1 MTDNLDELKQKW
13 QELSARADVLEDI
26 NHKLTQRLACG
37 KITNLQQQLAGRIQ
51 RWGYIGFL
59 LPVLAPALVFKLD
72 LPVWYA
78 LLYAAFGLV
87 AAVNSFMF
95 TRYIRSQSLVEM
107 PVADAIK
114 RAVYI
119 KTRQQRTY
127 IAGFLFLLV
136 FFVIGIIVFPS
147 NQQTLE
153 IFIGALVGLVAGLLI
168 GIPRMI
174 TNIRIARRMVDS
186 LK

>member
-1 MTDNLDELKQKW
+1 
-13 QELSARADVLEDI
+13 
-26 NHKLTQRLACG
+26 
-37 KITNLQQQLAGRIQ
+37 
-51 RWGYIGFL
+51 
-59 LPVLAPALVFKLD
+59 
-72 LPVWYA
+72 
-78 LLYAAFGLV
+78 
-87 AAVNSFMF
+87 MF

-107 PVADAIK
+107 PVAEAIK

-136 FFVIGIIVFPS
+136 FFVTGIIVFPS

>member
-13 QELSARADVLEDI
+13 QELSARVDVLEDI

-37 KITNLQQQLAGRIQ
+37 KVTNLQQQLAGRIQ

-59 LPVLAPALVFKLD
+59 LPLLAPGLVYMLN

-78 LLYAAFGLV
+78 LLYAAFGLI

-153 IFIGALVGLVAGLLI
+153 IFIGALVGLIAGLLI